1 MGQGSAQNSLQPNSL
16 LRNLGESA
24 KAGKKKKEKGG
35 EEEERHQNRPAY
47 FPTFLLL

>member
-1 MGQGSAQNSLQPNSL
+1 
-16 LRNLGESA
+16 LGESA

-35 EEEERHQNRPAY
+35 EEEEHHQNRPAY

>member
-1 MGQGSAQNSLQPNSL
+1 
-16 LRNLGESA
+16 LGESA

>member
-1 MGQGSAQNSLQPNSL
+1 
-16 LRNLGESA
+16 LGKSA
-24 KAGKKKKEKGG
+24 KAWKKKKEKGG

>member
-1 MGQGSAQNSLQPNSL
+1 MGGESAPNSLQPKFSTAKFG
-16 LRNLGESA
+16 GEC
-24 KAGKKKKEKGG
+24 KGREEEEG

>member
-1 MGQGSAQNSLQPNSL
+1 
-16 LRNLGESA
+16 LGKSA